1 METIDDLV
9 LLTICNY
16 LNDPSC
22 KTATMNNI
30 LVTSR
35 ELKKRI
41 LKNITIKK
49 HRVVHF
55 VKKSNIKWTT
65 NPLCLKCNRINE
77 QDLMELVRIR
87 NEFSNVSNKLSV
99 GRGIFIHRDTQAELE
114 TFIVKLMCV
123 TKNVYITRNV
133 CCGGKGV
140 EIDLQ
145 YS

>member
-9 LLTICNY
+9 LLTICKY
-16 LNDPSC
+16 LNDTSC
-22 KTATMNNI
+22 KTATINNM
-30 LVTSR
+30 LVTSHDLR
-35 ELKKRI
+35 KRI

-49 HRVVHF
+49 HRIVHF

-65 NPLCLKCNRINE
+65 NPLCLMCNRINE
-77 QDLMELVRIR
+77 QDLIELVRIR
-87 NEFSNVSNKLSV
+87 NEFSNVSNKQSV

-114 TFIVKLMCV
+114 TFLVKLMSV

-145 YS
+145 YK

>member
-55 VKKSNIKWTT
+55 VKKSNIKY
-65 NPLCLKCNRINE
+65 
-77 QDLMELVRIR
+77 
-87 NEFSNVSNKLSV
+87 
-99 GRGIFIHRDTQAELE
+99 
-114 TFIVKLMCV
+114 
-123 TKNVYITRNV
+123 VYENI
-133 CCGGKGV
+133 
-140 EIDLQ
+140 
-145 YS
+145 

>member
-9 LLTICNY
+9 LLTICKY
-16 LNDPSC
+16 LNDTSC
-22 KTATMNNI
+22 KTATINNM
-30 LVTSR
+30 LVTSHDLR
-35 ELKKRI
+35 KRI

-55 VKKSNIKWTT
+55 VKKSNIKWTM

-87 NEFSNVSNKLSV
+87 NEFSNVSNKQSV
-99 GRGIFIHRDTQAELE
+99 GRGIFIHRDTQSELE
-114 TFIVKLMCV
+114 TFLVKLMSV

-133 CCGGKGV
+133 CCDGKGV

-145 YS
+145 YK